1 MRRKKLFIAALA
13 AMLLA
18 IPAMVLCKQSEQV
31 RAQSKKGEAAKK
43 AAIEREQSEACFG
56 SAEREQARPKVKA
69 QTLEV
74 SFDYQRQ
81 AGPGSNQYAVWIENE
96 KGEVVKTLFV
106 TSYTT
111 KGRARGGERLR
122 VGEQSSGMQPKRG
135 YIVRPACVPTWVK
148 TVKADEKTDQ
158 QLDAVT
164 GATPQAGGT
173 QTFTWDFTDEQGKA
187 VPQGNY
193 KVVVEA
199 TLFFD
204 SDLIYSGTFSTKD
217 KAGDIKLTSTLT
229 KEDEK
234 HKDMVTNVKA
244 SLK

>member
-1 MRRKKLFIAALA
+1 MRKTTIITAVLAGAL
-13 AMLLA
+13 LL
-18 IPAMVLCKQSEQV
+18 IPAIAQNKQGK
-31 RAQSKKGEAAKK
+31 AGKAK
-43 AAIEREQSEACFG
+43 S
-56 SAEREQARPKVKA
+56 
-69 QTLEV
+69 LEV
-74 SFDYQRQ
+74 SFDYQKQ

-96 KGEVVKTLFV
+96 KGDVVKTLFV

-111 KGRARGGERLR
+111 KGRARGGE
-122 VGEQSSGMQPKRG
+122 PAKRG

-148 TVKADEKTDQ
+148 TVKADDQSDQ

-164 GATPQAGGT
+164 GATPQAGGM
-173 QTFTWDFTDEQGKA
+173 QTFTWDFTDQQGKA

-193 KVVVEA
+193 TIKVEA

-204 SDLIYSGTFSTKD
+204 SDIIYSGTFSTKD
-217 KAGDIKLTSTLT
+217 KAGDINLTSTLT

-244 SLK
+244 VLK

>member
-1 MRRKKLFIAALA
+1 MIMRRKKLFIATLA

-43 AAIEREQSEACFG
+43 A
-56 SAEREQARPKVKA
+56 

-96 KGEVVKTLFV
+96 KGNVVKMLFV

-111 KGRARGGERLR
+111 KGRARGGE
-122 VGEQSSGMQPKRG
+122 QPKRG

-148 TVKADEKTDQ
+148 TVKADKKTDQ

-187 VPQGNY
+187 VPQGDY

-204 SDLIYSGTFSTKD
+204 SDIIYSGTFSTKD
-217 KAGDIKLTSTLT
+217 KEGDIKLTSTLT
-229 KEDEK
+229 KEDEQ
-234 HKDMVTNVKA
+234 HKNMVTNVKA
-244 SLK
+244 LLK